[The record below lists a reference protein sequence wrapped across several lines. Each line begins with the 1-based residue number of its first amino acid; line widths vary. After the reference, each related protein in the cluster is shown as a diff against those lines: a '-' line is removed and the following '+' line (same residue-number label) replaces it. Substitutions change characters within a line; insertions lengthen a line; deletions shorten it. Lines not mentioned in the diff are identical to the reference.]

1 MNCLHA
7 CLPCRIHASV
17 KQLQAMTCLAGLAAL
32 TEWLVHVPW
41 EATTRPSLEQCS
53 SAPLLTQPMPCL
65 QFNVALIVMFN
76 YFYTFQQLDPKDL
89 ADQLK
94 RQGASISGIRP
105 GRNTADF
112 ITKTLNR
119 MSILGSGFLGLL
131 AAAPAGVEAITK
143 LQVATPL
150 FALSPRSFEMPLL
163 LSPIGPALS
172 CR

>member
-1 MNCLHA
+1 
-7 CLPCRIHASV
+7 
-17 KQLQAMTCLAGLAAL
+17 MTLD
-32 TEWLVHVPW
+32 V
-41 EATTRPSLEQCS
+41 TTHPSLHQRCI
-53 SAPLLTQPMPCL
+53 APLLTRLLSRP

-143 LQVATPL
+143 LQVATPPVCSL
-150 FALSPRSFEMPLL
+150 GLNWRHVSYFCHGNGAFPELLCHGNGAFPDLLILRLLCASSP
-163 LSPIGPALS
+163 
-172 CR
+172 